1 MHGFEPT
8 RRLILAALTLPV
20 LSGCAAPLPEMANP
34 ASAPEAQA
42 LLAASAEAHG
52 LAALGQVSDISVS
65 YSGKWRALVGRL
77 QPVLVDAGFR
87 GRSEERLLLRERL
100 VAQAHNGP
108 SGVKQV
114 LRRGVPGAQGQVRV
128 WFNGTETSE
137 RDPRAAAGLV
147 ADGYSLFLLGPMLL
161 ARRVAEGGRDDGTGR
176 GRAGDGWRGG
186 STTATCCGCVLRR
199 AWGCRDGD
207 RLAVYIDRT
216 ERLMRRVRFTLDGLE
231 GTRGAVAEVDTFDHM
246 AHAGVRWPTGFYERL
261 LRPVPI
267 GVHDWRMTGLD
278 LNRDLDAAEVSGVA
292 LTGKAALPAAALS

>member
-1 MHGFEPT
+1 MHGFDPT
-8 RRLILAALTLPV
+8 RRLLLAALTFPV
-20 LSGCAAPLPEMANP
+20 LTGCATPLPEMANP
-34 ASAPEAQA
+34 ASTPDAQA

-52 LAALGQVSDISVS
+52 LAALGRVSDVSVS
-65 YSGKWRALVGRL
+65 YAGEWRALVGRL

-100 VAQAHNGP
+100 VAQAHSGP

-128 WFNGTETSE
+128 WFNGTEASD
-137 RDPRAAAGLV
+137 RDPRAAAALV

-161 ARRVAEGGRDDGTGR
+161 ARRVAEGGVTMELGKAERVTAGGR
-176 GRAGDGWRGG
+176 EYD
-186 STTATCCGCVLRR
+186 CDVLRLSL
-199 AWGCRDGD
+199 APGLGLSDGD

-261 LRPVPI
+261 LRPVPL

-278 LNRDLDAAEVSGVA
+278 LNRGLDVAEVSGVA
-292 LTGKAALPAAALS
+292 LTGKAATPAAALS